1 MNRKEINNLMLFSLV
16 IKYTLSEST
25 FKYGSMFIRAS
36 FVTILDEHACHND
49 SPKAL
54 AHTLTSAVHD
64 ESTGF
69 LYE

>member
-1 MNRKEINNLMLFSLV
+1 
-16 IKYTLSEST
+16 
-25 FKYGSMFIRAS
+25 MFIRAS